1 MKFVAQQRQEL
12 ILIEHPVHTFIQ
24 SLLISYSD
32 EAYMQLGWKWDNFEP
47 KFVLRRTGGGV
58 RI

>member
-1 MKFVAQQRQEL
+1 MKSVAQQRQEL
-12 ILIEHPVHTFIQ
+12 MLIEHPVHTFTQ

-32 EAYMQLGWKWDNFEP
+32 EVYMQLGRKWDNFDP